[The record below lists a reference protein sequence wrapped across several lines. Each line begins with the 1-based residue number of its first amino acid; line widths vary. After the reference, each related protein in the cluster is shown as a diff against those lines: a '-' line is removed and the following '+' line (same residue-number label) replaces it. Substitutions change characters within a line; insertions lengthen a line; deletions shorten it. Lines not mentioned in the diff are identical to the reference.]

1 MENKTARIAAESTE
15 GFIAKVEA
23 YDGYCYLIAKCNF
36 DGKVDTEGAEGTMLA
51 AMRRDEAFFA
61 TEEDCRKA
69 CEAKQRKIIEII
81 KVRFEA
87 KLERV

>member
-1 MENKTARIAAESTE
+1 MENKIARIAAE
-15 GFIAKVEA
+15 GFIAKVES
-23 YDGYCYLIAKCNF
+23 YDGYRYLVAKGNF
-36 DGKVDTEGAEGTMLA
+36 DGKVDVEGAEGTMLA